1 MSEAALVCEGLSLET
16 HLARPPLSA
25 GRTTQPGLVICHG
38 LPVGEGAAATAG
50 HTFPQLADRVAA
62 ETGWACLTFCFRGAG
77 ASEGEFSIAG
87 WVADLHAATAYLR
100 AQQVQNIWLAGFS
113 LGGTIAIH
121 VAGNDPSIRGVASL
135 SAPSD
140 LSAWSS
146 DPAYLL
152 ALVRQVGLVGP
163 DAQPD
168 LAVWSAEV
176 AALDPLGS
184 AARVPPRPF
193 FVVHGSA
200 DESVPLADARA
211 LADAAEGQCELH
223 VLPKGGHR
231 LRHDPRAIAILLGWL
246 ERQSTSGQVPARQ
259 SS

>member
-1 MSEAALVCEGLSLET
+1 VSEAGLVSDGLKLEA
-16 HLARPPLSA
+16 HLARAPLSA
-25 GRTTQPGLVICHG
+25 GRMVQPGLVICHG
-38 LPVGEGAAATAG
+38 LPVGEGAAASAG
-50 HTFPQLADRVAA
+50 HTFPQLADRVAL

-77 ASEGEFSIAG
+77 TSEGEFSLAG
-87 WVADLHAATAYLR
+87 WLADLRAAVSYLR
-100 AQQVQNIWLAGFS
+100 AQQVQHVWLAGFS

-121 VAGNDPSIRGVASL
+121 TAAQDPSIRGVASL

-146 DPAYLL
+146 DPGYLL
-152 ALVRQVGLVGP
+152 GLVRQVGLVRP
-163 DAQPD
+163 DSQPD
-168 LAVWSAEV
+168 LAEWSAEV

-184 AARVPPRPF
+184 ARLVPPRPF
-193 FVVHGSA
+193 FVVHGSS

-211 LADAAEGQCELH
+211 LADAAEGHCELH

-246 ERQSTSGQVPARQ
+246 ERQST
-259 SS
+259 